1 MTLSELKDLLEAN
14 RGKQLIFEY
23 TAGAFTDP
31 DFHIT
36 EIKKCAIE
44 AVNCGGGV
52 EYWNESII
60 QLWENPYATEIGR
73 PMTTEKA
80 LGIIR
85 KVEKEHPLK
94 EDSLLRF
101 EYGNQKFHTCVQ
113 SVSSATANDRAL
125 ILSLGEVKADC
136 KDKEACG
143 IVVPAAEAQ
152 SSTKCA
158 PGSGCC

>member
-1 MTLSELKDLLEAN
+1 MTLIELKDLLDAN
-14 RGKQLIFEY
+14 RGKQLIIEY
-23 TAGAFTDP
+23 TAGAYTDP

-60 QLWENPYATEIGR
+60 QLWENPYAT
-73 PMTTEKA
+73 T
-80 LGIIR
+80 
-85 KVEKEHPLK
+85 
-94 EDSLLRF
+94 
-101 EYGNQKFHTCVQ
+101 
-113 SVSSATANDRAL
+113 NDRAL

-152 SSTKCA
+152 STTKCA
-158 PGSGCC
+158 PKSGCC